1 MTSTIIK
8 FVNVFIL
15 LCLAWTTPT
24 FALPQDD
31 YEAPPSGIEW
41 GWQAQVFFKINSA
54 KLRTEDKPT
63 LNRLATTLLAH
74 PEISLLITGHA
85 DKTGNLALN
94 QKLSGQ
100 RVNAVRSYL
109 LKKGVASTQVTMQ
122 SLGEQRP
129 VANDACP
136 ADRERNRRADLAFFP
151 TGSPPPASRPVH
163 ADESTEPGECEEA
176 EEDARP

>member
-1 MTSTIIK
+1 MWM
-8 FVNVFIL
+8 NVV
-15 LCLAWTTPT
+15 

-31 YEAPPSGIEW
+31 YPAPPRGVEW
-41 GWQAQVFFKINSA
+41 GWQAEVLFKMNSA
-54 KLRTEDKPT
+54 KLRADDLPT
-63 LNRLATTLLAH
+63 LNQLANILSDY
-74 PEISLLITGHA
+74 PEVSLLITGHA

-94 QKLSGQ
+94 QKLSSQ

-109 LKKGVASTQVTMQ
+109 MKKGIPSSRITMQ

-136 ADRERNRRADLAFFP
+136 EDRARNRRADLAFFP

-163 ADESTEPGECEEA
+163 SDERPEPGECEEA
-176 EEDARP
+176 QEDARP